1 MLLRFGVENHLSIR
15 ERQELLLTAAK
26 RVKRSGPAVP
36 VPILKEDAVPVAVL
50 YGANA
55 AGKSNLIHAIRVMR
69 GHIVMSHKSGD
80 ATDPIP
86 HHPFLL
92 DDSSAD
98 KPTRFDSMFT
108 VNGRDAST
116 PQEVYEYG
124 FSCTAAEYADE
135 WLHRI
140 VRHKRQTT
148 QVLFHRTTE
157 DGNVQVS
164 FGGRLRGEN
173 RAIASLTRPN
183 SLFLSAAAQNN
194 HSQLGAIHRQ
204 LVEQWQLARGAHI
217 EHQLAEMFA
226 RFEHQDAFM
235 ELMRQADL
243 GVVDGELEDCDTPET
258 KREDIHRA
266 QRAFGHPT
274 GSTNED
280 GELVPPQKR
289 FRFTHATA
297 GGVRTLDYD
306 WESRGTQVLASFAIP
321 MLNAISRGSLVV
333 VDELDSSL
341 HHRLTE
347 ALLRLFKGATNRYGA
362 QLIATVHDT
371 ALLRDLEL
379 DEVWL
384 AEKDASGAS
393 RFTPLTDFRI
403 RSREDL
409 EKVYREGR
417 VGGAPVIGDLAE
429 RIGLTTSALE
439 QG

>member
-15 ERQELLLTAAK
+15 ERQELVLTAAK
-26 RVKRSGPAVP
+26 RVKRSGPAMP
-36 VPILKEDAVPVAVL
+36 VPILREAAVPVAIL

-69 GHIVMSHKSGD
+69 DHIVMSHKSGD
-80 ATDPIP
+80 AADPIP

-108 VNGRDAST
+108 VNGRDAGAS
-116 PQEVYEYG
+116 QEVYEYG
-124 FSCTAAEYADE
+124 FSCTDAEYTDE

-140 VRHKRQTT
+140 ARHKRQTT

-194 HSQLGAIHRQ
+194 HPQLGAIHRQ
-204 LVEQWQLARGAHI
+204 FVDQWKLVRPASLER
-217 EHQLAEMFA
+217 ELAEEFP
-226 RFEHQDAFM
+226 RFEQHQDAFM

-243 GVVDGELEDCDTPET
+243 GVVGTELEDYEMIPEAE
-258 KREDIHRA
+258 RERFREF
-266 QRAFGHPT
+266 QRALNKLGL
-274 GSTNED
+274 TND
-280 GELVPPQKR
+280 GDELPPLNRKR
-289 FRFTHATA
+289 LQLTHATL
-297 GGVRTLDYD
+297 GGGARALDYD
-306 WESRGTQVLASFAIP
+306 LESRGTQRLAALAIP
-321 MLNAISRGSLVV
+321 VLEAVAAGHLVI

-341 HHRLTE
+341 HHRLTG
-347 ALLRLFKGATNRYGA
+347 ALLKLFKGTTNHNGA

-371 ALLRDLEL
+371 ALLRDALEL

-393 RFTPLTDFRI
+393 RFMPLTNFRI

-417 VGGAPVIGDLAE
+417 VGGAPVIGDLAV
-429 RIGLTTSALE
+429 ALD
-439 QG
+439 G

>member
-108 VNGRDAST
+108 VNGHDASA

-124 FSCTAAEYADE
+124 FSCTDAEYTDE

-140 VRHKRQTT
+140 ARHKRQTT

-157 DGNVQVS
+157 DGNVHVS
-164 FGGRLRGEN
+164 FGSRLRGEN

-204 LVEQWQLARGAHI
+204 FVEQWQLVRPASLER
-217 EHQLAEMFA
+217 ELAKEFA
-226 RFEHQDAFM
+226 RFEQHQDAFM

-243 GVVDGELEDCDTPET
+243 GVVGVELEDYEIPEAE
-258 KREDIHRA
+258 REKIREF
-266 QRAFGHPT
+266 QRALNKLT
-274 GSTNED
+274 GLTNEGD
-280 GELVPPQKR
+280 ELPLNRKR
-289 FRFTHATA
+289 LQLTHATF
-297 GGVRTLDYD
+297 GGGPRALDYD
-306 WESRGTQVLASFAIP
+306 LESRGTQVLAALAIP
-321 MLNAISRGSLVV
+321 VLEAVAAGHLVV

-341 HHRLTE
+341 HHRLTG
-347 ALLRLFKGATNRYGA
+347 ALLKLFKGTTNRNGA

-371 ALLRDLEL
+371 ALLRDGLEL

-393 RFTPLTDFRI
+393 RFTPLTDYHI

-417 VGGAPVIGDLAE
+417 VGGAPVIGDLAV
-429 RIGLTTSALE
+429 ALD
-439 QG
+439 G

>member
-26 RVKRSGPAVP
+26 RVKRSNPAVP
-36 VPILKEDAVPVAVL
+36 VPILREAAVPVAIL

-55 AGKSNLIHAIRVMR
+55 AGKSNLIHAIRMMR
-69 GHIVMSHKSGD
+69 GHIVTSHKSRDAGD
-80 ATDPIP
+80 DIP
-86 HHPFLL
+86 RDPFLL

-98 KPTRFDSMFT
+98 KPTRFDCMFT
-108 VNGRDAST
+108 VNGRDASAS
-116 PQEVYEYG
+116 QEVYEYG
-124 FSCTAAEYADE
+124 FSCTDAEYTDE

-157 DGNVQVS
+157 DGNVRVS

-194 HSQLGAIHRQ
+194 HPQLGSVHQ
-204 LVEQWQLARGAHI
+204 QFMDQWQPVRAVHT
-217 EHQLAEMFA
+217 EHQLAEMFD
-226 RFEHQDAFM
+226 RFEHHDVFM

-243 GVVDGELEDCDTPET
+243 GVVDKKLDDYEMSET
-258 KREDIHRA
+258 EREIFQGVYRVVTKVARLATDDDLPALPRKR
-266 QRAFGHPT
+266 
-274 GSTNED
+274 
-280 GELVPPQKR
+280 L
-289 FRFTHATA
+289 RFTHVTVS
-297 GGVRTLDYD
+297 GEHTLDYNR
-306 WESRGTQVLASFAIP
+306 ESRGTQMLAALAIP
-321 MLNAISRGSLVV
+321 MLNAISAGHLVV
-333 VDELDSSL
+333 ADELDSSL
-341 HHRLTE
+341 HHRLTN
-347 ALLRLFKGATNRYGA
+347 ALLRLFKDATNRNGA
-362 QLIATVHDT
+362 QLIATAHDT
-371 ALLRDLEL
+371 ALLRDGLEL

-417 VGGAPVIGDLAE
+417 VGGAPVIGDLAV
-429 RIGLTTSALE
+429 ALD
-439 QG
+439 G

>member
-108 VNGRDAST
+108 VNGRDASA

-124 FSCTAAEYADE
+124 FSCTDAEYTDE

-204 LVEQWQLARGAHI
+204 FVEQWQLVRPASLER
-217 EHQLAEMFA
+217 ELAKEFA
-226 RFEHQDAFM
+226 RFEQHQDAFM

-243 GVVDGELEDCDTPET
+243 GVVGVELEDYEIPEAE
-258 KREDIHRA
+258 REKIREF
-266 QRAFGHPT
+266 QRALNKLT
-274 GSTNED
+274 GLTNEGD
-280 GELVPPQKR
+280 ELPLNRKR
-289 FRFTHATA
+289 LQLTHATF
-297 GGVRTLDYD
+297 GGGPRALDYD
-306 WESRGTQVLASFAIP
+306 LESRGTQVLAALAIP
-321 MLNAISRGSLVV
+321 VLEAVAAGHLVV

-341 HHRLTE
+341 HHRLTG
-347 ALLRLFKGATNRYGA
+347 ALLKLFKGTTNRNGA

-371 ALLRDLEL
+371 ALLRDGLEL

-393 RFTPLTDFRI
+393 RFTPLTDYHI

-417 VGGAPVIGDLAE
+417 VGGAPVIGDLAV
-429 RIGLTTSALE
+429 ALD
-439 QG
+439 G

>member
-36 VPILKEDAVPVAVL
+36 VPILKEDAVPVAIL

-86 HHPFLL
+86 YHPFLL
-92 DDSSAD
+92 DDSSVD

-108 VNGRDAST
+108 VNGRDASA
-116 PQEVYEYG
+116 PQEIYEYG
-124 FSCTAAEYADE
+124 FSCTDAEYTDE

-157 DGNVQVS
+157 DRNVQVS

-194 HSQLGAIHRQ
+194 HPQLGAIHRQ
-204 LVEQWQLARGAHI
+204 FVDQWKLVRPASLER
-217 EHQLAEMFA
+217 ELAEEFA
-226 RFEHQDAFM
+226 RFEQHQDAFM

-243 GVVDGELEDCDTPET
+243 GVVGTELEDYETIPEAE
-258 KREDIHRA
+258 RERFREF
-266 QRAFGHPT
+266 QRALNKLGLT
-274 GSTNED
+274 SD
-280 GELVPPQKR
+280 GDELPPLNQKR
-289 FRFTHATA
+289 LQLTHATL
-297 GGVRTLDYD
+297 GGGARALDYD
-306 WESRGTQVLASFAIP
+306 LESRGTQVLAALAIP
-321 MLNAISRGSLVV
+321 VLEAIAAGHLVV

-347 ALLRLFKGATNRYGA
+347 ALIGLFKGTTNHKGA
-362 QLIATVHDT
+362 QLVATVHNT
-371 ALLRDLEL
+371 TLLRDALEL

-393 RFTPLTDFRI
+393 HFTPLTDFRI

-417 VGGAPVIGDLAE
+417 VGGAPVIGDLAV
-429 RIGLTTSALE
+429 GLDA
-439 QG
+439 

>member
-26 RVKRSGPAVP
+26 RVKRSDPAVP
-36 VPILKEDAVPVAVL
+36 VPILREAAVPVAIL

-55 AGKSNLIHAIRVMR
+55 AGKSNLIHAIRR
-69 GHIVMSHKSGD
+69 CGRYHIVMSHKSE
-80 ATDPIP
+80 
-86 HHPFLL
+86 
-92 DDSSAD
+92 
-98 KPTRFDSMFT
+98 
-108 VNGRDAST
+108 GRGGST
-116 PQEVYEYG
+116 SRETP
-124 FSCTAAEYADE
+124 SCLTTAARTSRRGSTACSRSMAATPA
-135 WLHRI
+135 HRRSLR
-140 VRHKRQTT
+140 VRLLLYGRRVHGRVAAPDRANRKRQTT

-194 HSQLGAIHRQ
+194 HPQLGAIHRQ
-204 LVEQWQLARGAHI
+204 FVEQWQLGPRVRLLLY

-226 RFEHQDAFM
+226 RLENQDAFM
-235 ELMRQADL
+235 ELMHQADL
-243 GVVDGELEDCDTPET
+243 GVVGAELEDYEIPEAE
-258 KREDIHRA
+258 REKFREF
-266 QRAFGHPT
+266 QRALNKLT
-274 GSTNED
+274 GLTNEGD
-280 GELVPPQKR
+280 ELPLNRKR
-289 FRFTHATA
+289 LQLTHTTF
-297 GGVRTLDYD
+297 GGRARALDYD
-306 WESRGTQVLASFAIP
+306 LESRGTQVLAALAIP
-321 MLNAISRGSLVV
+321 VLEAIAAGHLVV

-347 ALLRLFKGATNRYGA
+347 ALLKLFKGATNHNGA

-371 ALLRDLEL
+371 TLLRDALKL

-417 VGGAPVIGDLAE
+417 VGGAPVIGDLAV
-429 RIGLTTSALE
+429 AL
-439 QG
+439 GA

>member
-26 RVKRSGPAVP
+26 RVKRSDPAVP
-36 VPILKEDAVPVAVL
+36 VPILREAAVPVAIL

-55 AGKSNLIHAIRVMR
+55 AGKSNLIHAIRMMR
-69 GHIVMSHKSGD
+69 GHIVTSHKSRDAGD
-80 ATDPIP
+80 DIP
-86 HHPFLL
+86 RHPFLL
-92 DDSSAD
+92 DDSSAG
-98 KPTRFDSMFT
+98 KPTRFDCMFT
-108 VNGRDAST
+108 VNGRDASAS
-116 PQEVYEYG
+116 QEIYEYG
-124 FSCTAAEYADE
+124 FSCTDAEYTDE

-194 HSQLGAIHRQ
+194 HPQLGAIHRQ
-204 LVEQWQLARGAHI
+204 FVEQWQLVRGARI

-226 RFEHQDAFM
+226 RFENQDAFM

-243 GVVDGELEDCDTPET
+243 GVVDAELEDYEIPEAE
-258 KREDIHRA
+258 REKFREF
-266 QRAFGHPT
+266 QRALNKLT
-274 GSTNED
+274 GLTNEGD
-280 GELVPPQKR
+280 ELPLNRKR
-289 FRFTHATA
+289 LQLTHATY
-297 GGVRTLDYD
+297 GGGARALDYD
-306 WESRGTQVLASFAIP
+306 LESRGTQVLAALAIP
-321 MLNAISRGSLVV
+321 VLEAIAAGHLVV

-347 ALLRLFKGATNRYGA
+347 ALLKLFKGATNRNGA

-417 VGGAPVIGDLAE
+417 VGGAPVIGDLAVTLD
-429 RIGLTTSALE
+429 G
-439 QG
+439 

>member
-26 RVKRSGPAVP
+26 RVKRSGPSVP
-36 VPILKEDAVPVAVL
+36 VPTLKEDAVPVAVL

-69 GHIVMSHKSGD
+69 GHIVTSHKSRDAGD
-80 ATDPIP
+80 DIP
-86 HHPFLL
+86 RDPFLL

-98 KPTRFDSMFT
+98 KPTRFDCMFT
-108 VNGRDAST
+108 VNGRDASA

-124 FSCTAAEYADE
+124 FSCTHAEYTDE

-140 VRHKRQTT
+140 VRRKRQTT

-194 HSQLGAIHRQ
+194 HPQLGAIHRQ
-204 LVEQWQLARGAHI
+204 FVDQWKIVRPASLER
-217 EHQLAEMFA
+217 ELAEEFA
-226 RFEHQDAFM
+226 RFEQHQDAFM

-243 GVVDGELEDCDTPET
+243 GVVGTELEDYETIPEAE
-258 KREDIHRA
+258 RERFREF
-266 QRAFGHPT
+266 QRALNKLGL
-274 GSTNED
+274 TND
-280 GELVPPQKR
+280 GDELPPLNQKR
-289 FRFTHATA
+289 LQLTHATL
-297 GGVRTLDYD
+297 GGGARALDYD
-306 WESRGTQVLASFAIP
+306 LESRGTQVLAALAIP
-321 MLNAISRGSLVV
+321 VLEAIAAGHLVV

-347 ALLRLFKGATNRYGA
+347 ALIGLFKGTTNHKGA
-362 QLIATVHDT
+362 QLVATVHNT
-371 ALLRDLEL
+371 TLLRDGLEL

-393 RFTPLTDFRI
+393 HFTPLTDFRI

-417 VGGAPVIGDLAE
+417 VGGAPVIGDLAV
-429 RIGLTTSALE
+429 GLDA
-439 QG
+439 

>member
-26 RVKRSGPAVP
+26 RVKRSDPAVP
-36 VPILKEDAVPVAVL
+36 VPILREAAVPVAIL

-55 AGKSNLIHAIRVMR
+55 AGKSNLIHAIRMMR
-69 GHIVMSHKSGD
+69 GHIVTSHKSRDAGD
-80 ATDPIP
+80 DIP
-86 HHPFLL
+86 RHPFLL

-98 KPTRFDSMFT
+98 KPTRFDCMFT
-108 VNGRDAST
+108 VNGRDASAS
-116 PQEVYEYG
+116 QEVYEYG
-124 FSCTAAEYADE
+124 FSFTDAVYTDE

-164 FGGRLRGEN
+164 FGGQLRGEN

-194 HSQLGAIHRQ
+194 HPQLGAIHRQ
-204 LVEQWQLARGAHI
+204 FVEQWQLAQGAHI

-243 GVVDGELEDCDTPET
+243 GVVDTELKDQEMSKAE
-258 KREDIHRA
+258 REMFQEIYRVVSKMA
-266 QRAFGHPT
+266 RPT
-274 GSTNED
+274 ADVNESA
-280 GELVPPQKR
+280 PPLKR
-289 FRFTHATA
+289 FRFTHATV
-297 GGVRTLDYD
+297 GGKHVLDYD
-306 WESRGTQVLASFAIP
+306 WESRGTQMLAALAIP
-321 MLNAISRGSLVV
+321 VLEAVATGNLVI

-341 HHRLTE
+341 HHRLTG
-347 ALLRLFKGATNRYGA
+347 ALLKLFKGTTNHNGA

-371 ALLRDLEL
+371 ALLRDALEL

-384 AEKDASGAS
+384 AEKDTFGAS
-393 RFTPLTDFRI
+393 RFTPLTDYHI

-417 VGGAPVIGDLAE
+417 VGGAPVIGDLAV
-429 RIGLTTSALE
+429 GLDA
-439 QG
+439 

>member
-26 RVKRSGPAVP
+26 RVKRSDPAVP
-36 VPILKEDAVPVAVL
+36 VPILREAAVPVAIL

-69 GHIVMSHKSGD
+69 GHIVTSHKSRDAGD
-80 ATDPIP
+80 DIP
-86 HHPFLL
+86 RHPFLL

-108 VNGRDAST
+108 VNGRDASA

-124 FSCTAAEYADE
+124 FSCTDAEYTDE

-140 VRHKRQTT
+140 VRRKRQTT

-157 DGNVQVS
+157 GGNVQVS

-173 RAIASLTRPN
+173 RAIAALTRPN
-183 SLFLSAAAQNN
+183 SLFLSAAAQSN
-194 HSQLGAIHRQ
+194 HPQLGAIHRQ
-204 LVEQWQLARGAHI
+204 FVEQWQLVRSARI

-226 RFEHQDAFM
+226 RLENQDAFM
-235 ELMRQADL
+235 ELMHQADL
-243 GVVDGELEDCDTPET
+243 GVVGAELEDYEIPEAE
-258 KREDIHRA
+258 REKFREF
-266 QRAFGHPT
+266 QRALNKLT
-274 GSTNED
+274 GLTNEGD
-280 GELVPPQKR
+280 ELPLNRKR
-289 FRFTHATA
+289 LQLTHTTF
-297 GGVRTLDYD
+297 GGRARALDYD
-306 WESRGTQVLASFAIP
+306 LESRGTQVLAALAIP
-321 MLNAISRGSLVV
+321 VLEAIAAGHLVV

-347 ALLRLFKGATNRYGA
+347 ALLKLFKGATNGNGA

-371 ALLRDLEL
+371 TLLRDLEL

-384 AEKDASGAS
+384 AEKDTSGAS

-417 VGGAPVIGDLAE
+417 VGGAPVIGDLAV
-429 RIGLTTSALE
+429 ALDA
-439 QG
+439 